1 MSEDLTDFGFSR
13 VPVADKAKRVAGV
26 FHSVAGKYDLMN
38 DIMSLGTH
46 RLMKRMAVEMTAVRP
61 GDTVLD
67 LAGGTGDF
75 TALLSPLVGENGSVV
90 LCDINY
96 TMLERG
102 RDRLIER
109 GIVGNIDYVQ
119 GDAEK
124 LPFPEKSFNAV
135 TIGFGLRNVTHKDIA
150 LAAMHDVL
158 KTGGRLVVLEFSHPR
173 NPVLKSAYQGF
184 SSVWP
189 RIGRAVANDEDSY
202 RYLIESIRMHPD
214 QETLKSMMIEAG
226 FVECRYH
233 NLGGGVAA
241 IHTGI
246 RN

>member
-1 MSEDLTDFGFSR
+1 MSDDLTDFGFSR
-13 VPVADKAKRVAGV
+13 IPVADKAKRVAGV

-46 RLMKRMAVEMTAVRP
+46 RLMKRLAVEMTAVRE
-61 GDTVLD
+61 GDTALD

-75 TALLSPLVGENGSVV
+75 AALLSPLVGASGSVV

-96 TMLERG
+96 TMLARG

-119 GDAEK
+119 GDAER
-124 LPFPEKSFNAV
+124 LPFPDRSFSAV
-135 TIGFGLRNVTHKDIA
+135 TIGFGLRNMTHKDVA
-150 LAAMHDVL
+150 LASIHAAL
-158 KTGGRLVVLEFSHPR
+158 KPGGRLVILEFSHPR
-173 NPVLKSAYQGF
+173 NPVLKSAYQAF
-184 SSVWP
+184 SSAWP
-189 RIGRAVANDEDSY
+189 RIGKVVADDEDSY
-202 RYLIESIRMHPD
+202 RYLIESIKMHPD
-214 QETLKSMMIEAG
+214 QETLKSMMEDAG

-233 NLGGGVAA
+233 NLASGVAA